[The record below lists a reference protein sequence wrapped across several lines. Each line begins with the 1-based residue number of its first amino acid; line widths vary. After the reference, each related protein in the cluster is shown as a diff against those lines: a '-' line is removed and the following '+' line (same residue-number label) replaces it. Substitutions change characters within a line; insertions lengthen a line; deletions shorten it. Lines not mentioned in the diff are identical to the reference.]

1 MLYGG
6 IQILFE
12 FRNPRFR
19 PGLIMFILWIISG
32 FASATLA
39 VKASRPYWENARE
52 ISEVP
57 VTTTHDTLYLNMEY
71 DSPMPDKNL
80 IIEGDKD
87 ELFIFWADNMG
98 RDKKFVVFPEI
109 RIERQIADSSRYIR
123 LRTNSFG
130 HTSGEAI
137 MKAQRNLPLVEMA
150 DSLITVRPD
159 VYTKAQK
166 WDGTNKRITLYIPE
180 NVKVMLKNPIRFGF
194 DGEIEI
200 QEGFSFSKHRAPYRP
215 W

>member
-1 MLYGG
+1 M
-6 IQILFE
+6 
-12 FRNPRFR
+12 
-19 PGLIMFILWIISG
+19 
-32 FASATLA
+32 
-39 VKASRPYWENARE
+39 
-52 ISEVP
+52 
-57 VTTTHDTLYLNMEY
+57 
-71 DSPMPDKNL
+71 
-80 IIEGDKD
+80 
-87 ELFIFWADNMG
+87 
-98 RDKKFVVFPEI
+98 
-109 RIERQIADSSRYIR
+109 R

-130 HTSGEAI
+130 NTSGEAI

-159 VYTKAQK
+159 IYTKTDK

-200 QEGFSFSKHRAPYRP
+200 NEGFNFSKHRAPYRP

>member
-1 MLYGG
+1 
-6 IQILFE
+6 
-12 FRNPRFR
+12 
-19 PGLIMFILWIISG
+19 MFILWIISG